1 MFEDVQFVKS
11 VLNLYDLPSDRFP
24 EIILCGRSNVGKSS
38 FINSLL
44 NKKKLARTS
53 ITPGK
58 TRSLNYYLIDRKFY
72 IVDLPG
78 FGYARISKKEREK
91 WITLISGFLKK
102 SGYIKLAI
110 HLIDSRINPT
120 TMDVK
125 INNLLRIFNI
135 PYIILLSKADK
146 TSQSGLNSAIK
157 NIEKIFPETDIKNSI
172 STYSSKTGK
181 GRKEI
186 IKLISDLFY

>member
-172 STYSSKTGK
+172 SSYSSKTGK